1 MKTGPQIYAMTKN
14 FLGEESL
21 SVFEQHAKTNGNET
35 KENYK
40 TVSEGLT
47 THFFPPKS
55 LQHPRRYLH
64 RYLFNPRGTKMSE
77 FVGRIK

>member
-1 MKTGPQIYAMTKN
+1 MKTGPQIYAKTKN
-14 FLGEESL
+14 LLGEESL
-21 SVFEQHAKTNGNET
+21 SVFEQHANKNGNKT

-40 TVSEGLT
+40 TVIEGLT

-55 LQHPRRYLH
+55 LQHPRTYLH